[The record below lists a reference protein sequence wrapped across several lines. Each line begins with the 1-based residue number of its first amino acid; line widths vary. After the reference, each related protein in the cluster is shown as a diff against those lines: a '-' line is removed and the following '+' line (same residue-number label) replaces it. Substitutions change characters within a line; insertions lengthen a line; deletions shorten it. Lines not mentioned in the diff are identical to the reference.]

1 MTRILGVGS
10 PFGADRL
17 AWDAIDHLSGMD
29 LGEVE
34 LVKLDRPGSGLLA
47 YFNGVEQ
54 LILLDAVL
62 LDTEPG
68 GVSLL
73 DPGQLDGLPSATSSH
88 GFGVAQAL
96 ELGQRLGCLPGRL
109 QLVGIHTGAD
119 LSTPPNLDTAGL
131 ERLIRCLLPES
142 VCRP

>member
-17 AWDAIDHLSGMD
+17 AWDAIDHLSGTD

-54 LILLDAVL
+54 LILLDAVRF
-62 LDTEPG
+62 DTEPG

-73 DPGQLDGLPSATSSH
+73 DPGQLDGVPSATSSH

-96 ELGQRLGCLPGRL
+96 ELGRRLGCLPTRL

-119 LSTPPNLDTAGL
+119 LSAPPSLDTLGL
-131 ERLIRCLLPES
+131 EQLIRSLLPGS
-142 VCRP
+142 DNGP